1 MEQKYIR
8 IAADGELFYDSVAL
22 GSLNERN
29 ICEANTELA
38 ERAAN
43 CRREAEHNI
52 DKDIKLGKILGYIA
66 IGFGGLTTIASI
78 VMTIVLD
85 WGFFA
90 LIILCGIM
98 LVFGLSVVL
107 IAVKNQKRNACI
119 RDCGDLYWA
128 QVVKSPAGL
137 FSAKLQCACV
147 IDGAPR
153 LLKYRTNLATFTQL
167 QKKDYIIIAYDNATQ
182 KLLPIRL
189 FEKGDGN
196 QRQ

>member
-1 MEQKYIR
+1 MEQKYISV
-8 IAADGELFYDSVAL
+8 ATDGELFYNSIEH
-22 GSLNERN
+22 GTLNERN
-29 ICEANTELA
+29 IDEANAELA
-38 ERAAN
+38 QIAAN

-52 DKDIKLGKILGYIA
+52 DKDIKIGKILGYIA

-107 IAVKNQKRNACI
+107 LAVKNQKRNAHI
-119 RDCGDLYWA
+119 RDNGDLYFA

-137 FSAKLQCACV
+137 FSAKLQFACV
-147 IDGAPR
+147 IEGQPR
-153 LLKYRTNLATFTQL
+153 LLQYKTNMGTFSAL
-167 QKKDYIIIAYDNATQ
+167 QKKDYVFIAYDKATD
-182 KLLPIRL
+182 KFLPIRL
-189 FEKGDGN
+189 FEKGDK
-196 QRQ
+196 